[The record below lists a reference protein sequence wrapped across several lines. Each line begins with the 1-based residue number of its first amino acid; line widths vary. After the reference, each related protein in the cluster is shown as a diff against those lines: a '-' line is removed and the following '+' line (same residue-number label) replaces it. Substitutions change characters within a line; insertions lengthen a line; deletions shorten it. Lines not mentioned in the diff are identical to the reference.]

1 MAGKLNKDIE
11 DTLQTFVKTIAEH
24 LEGRILTNI
33 KEVAKLAGVSASTVS
48 RVLTGNIPVAED
60 TKERVLE
67 AVKQLNYQPNVLAQ
81 GLKGARI
88 KTIGLIIPNV
98 RNLVFPAAIRGIE
111 DTANQHGYS
120 VVLCNTDESVEKE
133 KFYIDSL
140 RRRLIDGFIFST
152 ARPGYEH
159 IDELKREGFPVVSL
173 LRHHGNKIDAIV
185 LDNFTGA
192 YEATRYM
199 LSRGLKRLAFINGWM
214 DITLYQQRFK
224 GFQKAMEDAGVK
236 ILPDLVVHNIDGW
249 EDGYQAMAS
258 LLASGRR
265 IDGVFAASD
274 PKALGVIRA
283 IKDFGLSI
291 PDDISVMGFDNLDL
305 APLADPP
312 LTTVAQPFYEMGAKA
327 CERLIHIIEANQK
340 PKARLVM
347 MPPELVIRKSV
358 R

>member
-1 MAGKLNKDIE
+1 M
-11 DTLQTFVKTIAEH
+11 
-24 LEGRILTNI
+24 TNI

-67 AVKQLNYQPNVLAQ
+67 AVKQLNYQPNVMAQ

-111 DTANQHGYS
+111 DTANQHGYI
-120 VVLCNTDESVEKE
+120 VVLCNTDDSVEKE
-133 KFYIDSL
+133 KFYINSL
-140 RRRLIDGFIFST
+140 LRRLIDGFIFST
-152 ARPGYEH
+152 ARPGHEH
-159 IDELKREGFPVVSL
+159 IDELKRGGFPVVSL
-173 LRHHGNKIDAIV
+173 LRHHGNKVDAVV
-185 LDNFTGA
+185 LDNFDGA
-192 YEATRYM
+192 YQATKYM

-214 DITLYQQRFK
+214 DITLYQQRFA
-224 GFQKAMEDAGVK
+224 GFQKAMEEAGGEIV
-236 ILPDLVVHNIDGW
+236 PELVVHNIDGW
-249 EDGYQAMAS
+249 EDGYQAMSS
-258 LLASGRR
+258 LLKSGYS

-283 IKDFGLSI
+283 VKDFGLQI
-291 PDDISVMGFDNLDL
+291 PADISVMGFDNLDL

-312 LTTVAQPFYEMGAKA
+312 LTTMAQPFYDMGAKA
-327 CERLIHIIEANQK
+327 CERLIQIIEAKQRPRTK
-340 PKARLVM
+340 LVM
-347 MPPELVIRKSV
+347 MPAELVIRKSV